1 VRAIRKEYRYIV
13 WKKSNGIMI
22 NNEDEFK
29 VLFLVYVLY
38 VVRFLVEV
46 CLG

>member
-1 VRAIRKEYRYIV
+1 VRAIRKECRYIAC
-13 WKKSNGIMI
+13 KKSNGIMI

>member
-1 VRAIRKEYRYIV
+1 MIKKEYRVV
-13 WKKSNGIMI
+13 WKKGNGIMK